1 MKLIKLSVPGW
12 EKSFNSR
19 EELKTELYSYIC
31 DGCRNDSKT
40 YDTENDCY
48 VDVKIT
54 KTSSIRDMLNTACG
68 CEFIAENYMTDKQML
83 EYVIDQLDIDRD
95 NWLYLID
102 QIQEHLSIQIEP
114 EITLIES
121 TKTNKGTFLRLIVKD
136 EFLSEEY
143 ATLLGEKIISE
154 HKNHN
159 TML

>member
-1 MKLIKLSVPGW
+1 MKS
-12 EKSFNSR
+12 
-19 EELKTELYSYIC
+19 
-31 DGCRNDSKT
+31 
-40 YDTENDCY
+40 
-48 VDVKIT
+48 
-54 KTSSIRDMLNTACG
+54 
-68 CEFIAENYMTDKQML
+68 DKQML

-143 ATLLGEKIISE
+143 ATLLGEKLISE
-154 HKNHN
+154 HKNHH